1 MIRKN
6 VRKPGRPL
14 GESTAQREALL
25 DAAAWAFAEAGRDGV
40 TLKQVA
46 DRARVS
52 APLAS
57 YYFGGK
63 SGLYE
68 TVLAERL
75 EPRFNVL
82 LDTLRGPVAGPAAA
96 LATFIQQFGAIAA
109 RTPWL
114 PDLVRREPA
123 QLARLIGLLLPLVAS
138 GQSSDEIR
146 SDLAPQAIVLS
157 LLSLCSYAWIARDTL
172 EPALDFDLD
181 AAGAAR
187 LTLHHL
193 ALLRS
198 GLHKPRPES
207 PLVTATT

>member
-1 MIRKN
+1 MARKST
-6 VRKPGRPL
+6 RRPGRPL

-25 DAAAWAFAEAGRDGV
+25 DAAAVAFAEAGREGV

-75 EPRFNVL
+75 EPRFNAL
-82 LDTLRGPVAGPAAA
+82 LDSLRTPAGSPAAT
-96 LATFIQQFGAIAA
+96 LSTFIQQFGAIAA
-109 RTPWL
+109 RNPWM
-114 PDLVRREPA
+114 PDLMRREQA
-123 QLARLIGLLLPLVAS
+123 QLARLTAPLLPLIAS
-138 GQSSDEIR
+138 GQASGEIR
-146 SDLAPQAIVLS
+146 NDLNVQAIALS
-157 LLSLCSYAWIARDTL
+157 LMSLCSYAWIARDTL
-172 EPALDFDLD
+172 ETALGMDLD
-181 AAGAAR
+181 AGSAAR

-198 GLHKPRPES
+198 GLHKPRQES
-207 PLVTATT
+207 SS

>member
-1 MIRKN
+1 MAKRTT
-6 VRKPGRPL
+6 RRPGRPL

-25 DAAAWAFAEAGRDGV
+25 DAAAWAFAEAGREGV

-75 EPRFNVL
+75 EPRFNAL
-82 LDTLRGPVAGPAAA
+82 LESLRTPTGSPAAT
-96 LATFIQQFGAIAA
+96 LSMFIQQFGAIAA
-109 RTPWL
+109 RNPWM
-114 PDLVRREPA
+114 PDLARREPA
-123 QLARLIGLLLPLVAS
+123 QLARLASLLLPLIAS
-138 GQSSDEIR
+138 GQASGEIR
-146 SDLAPQAIVLS
+146 GDLNVQAIALS
-157 LLSLCSYAWIARDTL
+157 LISLCSFAWIARDAL
-172 EPALDFDLD
+172 EPALGMDLD
-181 AAGAAR
+181 AGGAAR

-198 GLHKPRPES
+198 GLHKPRQES
-207 PLVTATT
+207 SS

>member
-1 MIRKN
+1 MAKKTIR
-6 VRKPGRPL
+6 RPGRPT
-14 GESTAQREALL
+14 GESAAQREALL
-25 DAAAWAFAEAGRDGV
+25 DAAAWAFAEAGRGGV

-75 EPRFNVL
+75 EPRFKAL
-82 LDTLRGPVAGPAAA
+82 LDALRTPAGSPAAT
-96 LATFIQQFGAIAA
+96 LSTFIQQFGASAA
-109 RTPWL
+109 RNPWM

-123 QLARLIGLLLPLVAS
+123 QLARLTGLMLPLIAS
-138 GQSSDEIR
+138 GQASGEIR
-146 SDLAPQAIVLS
+146 SDLNVHAIALS
-157 LLSLCSYAWIARDTL
+157 LISLCSFAWIARETL
-172 EPALDFDLD
+172 EPALGIDLD
-181 AAGAAR
+181 AGGAAR

-198 GLHKPRPES
+198 GLHKPRQDS
-207 PLVTATT
+207 AS

>member
-1 MIRKN
+1 MPRRHT
-6 VRKPGRPL
+6 RKPGRPL

-25 DAAAWAFAEAGRDGV
+25 DAAAWAFAQAGRDGV
-40 TLKQVA
+40 TLKQVT

-75 EPRFNVL
+75 EPRFNAL
-82 LDTLRGPVAGPAAA
+82 LESLRAPATTPGATLAA
-96 LATFIQQFGAIAA
+96 FIQQFGAIAS
-109 RTPWL
+109 RNPWM

-123 QLARLIGLLLPLVAS
+123 QLARLTGLMLPMIAS
-138 GQSSDEIR
+138 GQASGEIR
-146 SDLAPQAIVLS
+146 NDLAPQAIALS
-157 LLSLCSYAWIARDTL
+157 LLSLCSFAWIARDTL
-172 EPALDFDLD
+172 EPALGIDLD

-198 GLHKPRPES
+198 GLHKPRQES
-207 PLVTATT
+207 PS

>member
-1 MIRKN
+1 MPRRTLRKA
-6 VRKPGRPL
+6 GRPH

-25 DAAAWAFAEAGRDGV
+25 DAAAWAFASSGRDGV

-52 APLAS
+52 APLTS

-75 EPRFNVL
+75 APRFNAL
-82 LDTLRGPVAGPAAA
+82 LETLRGPATGPGAA

-109 RTPWL
+109 RTPWM
-114 PDLVRREPA
+114 PDLIRREPA
-123 QLARLIGLLLPLVAS
+123 QLAQLTSLLLPLIIS
-138 GQSSDEIR
+138 GQANDEIR
-146 SDLAPQAIVLS
+146 NDLSPQAIALS

-172 EPALDFDLD
+172 EPVLDIGLD

-198 GLHKPRPES
+198 GLHKPRQES
-207 PLVTATT
+207 SS

>member
-1 MIRKN
+1 MGRKTT
-6 VRKPGRPL
+6 RRPGRPV
-14 GESTAQREALL
+14 GETTAQREALL
-25 DAAAWAFAEAGRDGV
+25 DAAAWAFAEAGREGV

-75 EPRFNVL
+75 EPRFNAVL
-82 LDTLRGPVAGPAAA
+82 ETLRTPVVSPAAT
-96 LATFIQQFGAIAA
+96 LSTFIQQFGAIAA
-109 RTPWL
+109 RNPWMA
-114 PDLVRREPA
+114 DLVRREPA
-123 QLARLIGLLLPLVAS
+123 QLSRLTGLLLPLIAS
-138 GQSSDEIR
+138 GQASGEIR
-146 SDLAPQAIVLS
+146 SDLDVYAIALS
-157 LLSLCSYAWIARDTL
+157 LISLCSFAWIARETL
-172 EPALDFDLD
+172 EPALGIDLD
-181 AAGAAR
+181 AGGAAR

-198 GLHKPRPES
+198 GLHKPRQES
-207 PLVTATT
+207 AS